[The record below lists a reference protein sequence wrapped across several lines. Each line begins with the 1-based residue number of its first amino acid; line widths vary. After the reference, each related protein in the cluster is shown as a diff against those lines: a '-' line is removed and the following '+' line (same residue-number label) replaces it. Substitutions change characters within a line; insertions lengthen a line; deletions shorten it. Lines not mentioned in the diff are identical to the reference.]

1 MPPISH
7 HTAESRRTGIAFLLA
22 YLLTTGEEKLV
33 RVGSIADCTSQER
46 DPVKDQRWS
55 SLIQKAKEQLVD
67 KIECDGCYKSEHTE
81 GPDSGPGHGEKLD
94 VSWTKIICGQMTKE
108 KDINGQPGQIEI
120 SS

>member
-33 RVGSIADCTSQER
+33 RVGSIADRTSQER